1 MTLTNSCCWPN
12 SFSHLI
18 VLLSTLAITI
28 STPNH
33 LYHEQTATAAV
44 SHQPQAT
51 TTTTGVIYDRRSD
64 NKRYDNLF
72 DFKTDVNNLLF
83 QSHGTVK
90 SRKRRDTTNIAS
102 TNGTNLILNLSFAN
116 ITDLMNVNFNESVAS
131 LNLSHNFLSTF
142 NSSKFENLTALD
154 LSFNRFSGE
163 FHLDDDDSS
172 SMLLARLDLSS
183 NSLTSF
189 RCGSIACKSLQT
201 LNLSR
206 NALTKVSIDNLTSLQ
221 YLDLS
226 ANLLAAIE
234 PTLLRNKSNLSDL
247 LLACN
252 RISVINKDLLN
263 QLGELRRLDLSH
275 NDISDIE
282 NDALSELT
290 NLQILDLSFNRIHIA
305 ALQTLQ
311 NIPHLNRLS
320 VGGNL
325 MLRNA
330 LRAFAVTWSIMELD
344 YSHVGLCQVPD
355 SLAQSVRI
363 LNLYGNFLNVS
374 IKLHF
379 ARRGEEN
386 DMKQDVKFAHT
397 HTHTRFS
404 HFLVLHLHCL
414 IYELMLLHAYDV
426 ILLSLV
432 LKG

>member
-33 LYHEQTATAAV
+33 LYHEQTVAT

-51 TTTTGVIYDRRSD
+51 TTGAIYDRRSD

-90 SRKRRDTTNIAS
+90 SRKRRDTT
-102 TNGTNLILNLSFAN
+102 TNGVATPNLILNLSFAN

-142 NSSKFENLTALD
+142 NSSKFENLTVLD
-154 LSFNRFSGE
+154 LSFNRFSRE
-163 FHLDDDDSS
+163 FHLDNDDSS
-172 SMLLARLDLSS
+172 LMLLARLDLSS
-183 NSLTSF
+183 NSITSF
-189 RCGSIACKSLQT
+189 RCGSACRSLQT

-282 NDALSELT
+282 NDALNELS
-290 NLQILDLSFNRIHIA
+290 NLQILDLSFNRIHIVT
-305 ALQTLQ
+305 LQTLQ
-311 NIPHLNRLS
+311 NIPLLNRLS
-320 VGGNL
+320 LGGNL

-330 LRAFAVTWSIMELD
+330 LRAFAVSWSIMELD

-379 ARRGEEN
+379 AKRRR
-386 DMKQDVKFAHT
+386 K
-397 HTHTRFS
+397 
-404 HFLVLHLHCL
+404 
-414 IYELMLLHAYDV
+414 
-426 ILLSLV
+426 
-432 LKG
+432 

>member
-1 MTLTNSCCWPN
+1 
-12 SFSHLI
+12 

-28 STPNH
+28 SAPNH
-33 LYHEQTATAAV
+33 LDHEQTA
-44 SHQPQAT
+44 SHQPRAT
-51 TTTTGVIYDRRSD
+51 GAIYDDRRSD

-83 QSHGTVK
+83 QSHGTLTST
-90 SRKRRDTTNIAS
+90 SRKRRDTTANGVVAS
-102 TNGTNLILNLSFAN
+102 NLILNLSFAN

-131 LNLSHNFLSTF
+131 LNLSHNFLTSTF
-142 NSSKFENLTALD
+142 KSSKFENLTALD

-163 FHLDDDDSS
+163 FHLDDGENDSNGN

-189 RCGSIACKSLQT
+189 RCSICRSLQT

-226 ANLLAAIE
+226 ANLLATIE
-234 PTLLRNKSNLSDL
+234 PTLLQNKSNLSDL

-282 NDALSELT
+282 NDALSELS
-290 NLQILDLSFNRIHIA
+290 NLEILDLSFNRIHIA

-320 VGGNL
+320 VGGNV

-379 ARRGEEN
+379 AKRREEN
-386 DMKQDVKFAHT
+386 DMKQDVKFPHT
-397 HTHTRFS
+397 HMRDFLTFS
-404 HFLVLHLHCL
+404 FFISIV
-414 IYELMLLHAYDV
+414 
-426 ILLSLV
+426 
-432 LKG
+432 